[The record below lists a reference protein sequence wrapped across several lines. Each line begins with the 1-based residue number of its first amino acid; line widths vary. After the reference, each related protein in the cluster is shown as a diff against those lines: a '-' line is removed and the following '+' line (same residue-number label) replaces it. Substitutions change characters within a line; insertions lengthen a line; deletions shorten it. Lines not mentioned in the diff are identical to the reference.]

1 MARPTT
7 PYEIGKYLEYPQ
19 GSSAVSCEQYW
30 LAAGGRYVRM
40 TPKCKT
46 ALLASFEG
54 ALERAVAPFNVGTSL
69 TSYDQL
75 ISSDF
80 VGTQSPEGVMAGP
93 ELCSWAEASY
103 RNGIK
108 DKLVRGCPKEDWDR
122 FVRLTW
128 DLWKMA
134 GMPVRRGMNYF

>member
-1 MARPTT
+1 
-7 PYEIGKYLEYPQ
+7 
-19 GSSAVSCEQYW
+19 
-30 LAAGGRYVRM
+30 M

-54 ALERAVAPFNVGTSL
+54 VLERAVAPFNVGTSL

-80 VGTQSPEGVMAGP
+80 VPTQSTQGVMAGP
-93 ELCSWAEASY
+93 QLRSWAESSY

-122 FVRLTW
+122 FVSLTW
-128 DLWKMA
+128 DLWKMT
-134 GMPVRRGMNYF
+134 GMPVRRGLSYF